1 MDIFDLKDTIN
12 KIKKVKD
19 NIRRYLWI
27 SSGWKENK
35 RVRYKN
41 FKGRFLEKQK
51 KSSKDFK
58 RKKFSI
64 KHKW

>member
-27 SSGWKENK
+27 SSGWKKNK
-35 RVRYKN
+35 RARYKN
-41 FKGRFLEKQK
+41 FKGRFLEK
-51 KSSKDFK
+51 
-58 RKKFSI
+58 
-64 KHKW
+64 